1 MSNTLDER
9 DQNSF
14 DAPAFDDRSFDDR
27 SQPRSNG
34 CRNLAIGCGCATV
47 CILLVAVGIG
57 FWVANN
63 WKTLAA
69 DIAKQVAADAV
80 AQSSLP
86 EADKARILNRINQLA
101 DDFKS
106 GKVST
111 EQMGKVMEQ
120 IAESPLLPLGLVM
133 AADEKYVKPSGLTDE
148 DKDAGRR
155 TLQRLAR
162 GVFEKSI
169 SQSDSQEV
177 MKLVMEPQPGGGERL
192 KERLTDDEL
201 KAFLEKAKEKA
212 DAASVPD
219 EPFEVNIADELEK
232 AIDKA
237 LKGEPTNDVPK
248 PAIVDEPLKPEPTDE
263 TPKPAP

>member
-1 MSNTLDER
+1 M
-9 DQNSF
+9 
-14 DAPAFDDRSFDDR
+14 
-27 SQPRSNG
+27 
-34 CRNLAIGCGCATV
+34 
-47 CILLVAVGIG
+47 LLVAVGIG
-57 FWVANN
+57 VWVSMNWKNWVA
-63 WKTLAA
+63 
-69 DIAKQVAADAV
+69 DIGKQVAADAISK
-80 AQSSLP
+80 SSLP
-86 EADKARILNRINQLA
+86 AEDKARILKRINELA

-120 IAESPLLPLGLVM
+120 IAQSPLLPLGLVM

-148 DKDAGRR
+148 DKEAGRR

-169 SQSDSQEV
+169 PQSGLQEV
-177 MKLVMEPQPGGGERL
+177 MKLAMEPQPGGGERI

-237 LKGEPTNDVPK
+237 LKGEPT
-248 PAIVDEPLKPEPTDE
+248 DEAVKPEP
-263 TPKPAP
+263 

>member
-9 DQNSF
+9 DQNF
-14 DAPAFDDRSFDDR
+14 LDAPTFDDRSSDER
-27 SQPRSNG
+27 PKLRSNG

-57 FWVANN
+57 FWVAQN
-63 WKTLAA
+63 WKSLAA
-69 DIAKQVAADAV
+69 DFTKQVAADAV
-80 AQSSLP
+80 AKSSLP
-86 EADKARILNRINQLA
+86 EADKARILKRINQLA
-101 DDFKS
+101 DDLKS
-106 GKVST
+106 EKVST
-111 EQMGKVMEQ
+111 EQLGKVMEQ
-120 IAESPLLPLGLVM
+120 IAKSPLLPLALVM
-133 AADEKYVKPSGLTDE
+133 AADEKYVKPSGLSGD
-148 DKDAGRR
+148 DQDAARR

-162 GVFEKSI
+162 GAFEKSI
-169 SQSDSQEV
+169 PENDVQEV
-177 MKLVMEPQPGGGERL
+177 MKLVMNHQPDGSEQL

-237 LKGEPTNDVPK
+237 LKGEPTNEALTPE
-248 PAIVDEPLKPEPTDE
+248 IVNEALKPEPTEE
-263 TPKPAP
+263 TLKREP